1 MTTVGSC
8 CSAPV
13 QEPISEAQANQMA
26 SVLKALGDP
35 VRLRLLGL
43 IAASDG
49 GEACVCDLTE
59 AFNLAQPT
67 ISHHL
72 KVLRLAGV
80 INSERRASWMY
91 YSIVPGALKA
101 LTSVL
106 NSVSAVA

>member
-13 QEPISEAQANQMA
+13 REPIGEAQASHLA
-26 SVLKALGDP
+26 SVLKALADP
-35 VRLRLLGL
+35 VRLRLVGL

-49 GEACVCDLTE
+49 GEACVCDLAE
-59 AFNLAQPT
+59 AFNLSQPT

-72 KVLRLAGV
+72 KVLRLAGL

-91 YSIVPGALKA
+91 YSMVPGAIKA
-101 LTSVL
+101 LTSAL
-106 NSVSAVA
+106 DNAGAVT